1 MAGHH
6 GWKEAWPSSF
16 PARRGTRRF
25 LERYFAEELDQRIGN
40 IAAGALLSFF
50 LEEVG
55 PLVYNQA
62 VGQVQQRL
70 HDRVQE
76 LDIDFNEDEFQY
88 WRRRSQPS
96 RPRK

>member
-1 MAGHH
+1 MSIELDEEQRDRAI
-6 GWKEAWPSSF
+6 ASIQ
-16 PARRGTRRF
+16 
-25 LERYFAEELDQRIGN
+25 RYFEENMEERIGN

-50 LEEVG
+50 LEEIG

-76 LDIDFNEDEFQY
+76 LDIEFNEDEFQY
-88 WRRRSQPS
+88 WRRRSQAS